1 MATTDIHI
9 CNLALSRCKE
19 KNITSMSENTK
30 SAEVCSMWY
39 NITRKS
45 VLTNINASFSLKRAV
60 LAEVADYE
68 PVFGHKK
75 AYILP
80 KDCLQ
85 VIHLGNPLENNLY
98 QIEGEYL
105 YPAEPVDKVE
115 IKYIADIEDVTKFD
129 ADFIELFA
137 LTLASK
143 ICEPLTHDTEL
154 APQQDAAAEI
164 GINAAPGM
172 TQAAGAIK
180 VKAAVGGFPQTCG
193 SCQQDRVKC
202 FTQSRQQHG
211 SRAFTMPAQTAQI
224 IEKCAEGQFMHT
236 FAVKF
241 IQQRIQFCRFQLSM
255 CQIECLNM
263 FKKFIIAGGDF
274 DAVQR
279 GIKEVFFYCFDDF
292 FRCCLQKLSAFHAA
306 GEFVHRS
313 SGLQCFCQIKIV
325 GRLQLFIHVTH
336 YAAPLVKIPDFRTI
350 SGSVKFV
357 AAGSFFA

>member
-39 NITRKS
+39 DITRKS
-45 VLTNINASFSLKRAV
+45 VLTNINASFSIKRAV

-154 APQQDAAAEI
+154 ASYLKRLADEKYIETSTKYGRDNKITVVKSSRFREAKYNAEI
-164 GINAAPGM
+164 EHYNYR
-172 TQAAGAIK
+172 IK
-180 VKAAVGGFPQTCG
+180 
-193 SCQQDRVKC
+193 
-202 FTQSRQQHG
+202 
-211 SRAFTMPAQTAQI
+211 
-224 IEKCAEGQFMHT
+224 
-236 FAVKF
+236 
-241 IQQRIQFCRFQLSM
+241 
-255 CQIECLNM
+255 
-263 FKKFIIAGGDF
+263 
-274 DAVQR
+274 
-279 GIKEVFFYCFDDF
+279 
-292 FRCCLQKLSAFHAA
+292 
-306 GEFVHRS
+306 
-313 SGLQCFCQIKIV
+313 
-325 GRLQLFIHVTH
+325 
-336 YAAPLVKIPDFRTI
+336 
-350 SGSVKFV
+350 
-357 AAGSFFA
+357 